1 MCSVLPLGAPRI
13 SKSLKPRII
22 RPLHSRSS
30 TRHTIMALKSV
41 LITGCSEGGIGHALA
56 LEWHKQGYRVFATAR
71 KLSAMADLEK
81 AGIETLAMDVTDTT
95 SLQSVKEQVEKR
107 TGGTLDVLINN
118 AGQGT
123 HLPEQGET
131 ELC

>member
-1 MCSVLPLGAPRI
+1 MAP
-13 SKSLKPRII
+13 
-22 RPLHSRSS
+22 
-30 TRHTIMALKSV
+30 KSV

-71 KLSAMADLEK
+71 NTSAMQDLEK

-95 SLQSVKEQVEKR
+95 SLKSVKEEVEKR
-107 TGGTLDVLINN
+107 TGGTLDVLVNN

-123 HLPEQGET
+123 PPLGT
-131 ELC
+131 EECSAEL